1 LKIFASWTLSVA
13 WCFKINKAVKNTM
26 NSQIKHYCLGEGS
39 IPHTAFSLLF
49 IHLLL
54 LLISKHPVMDKV
66 QEANILKWYLLS
78 SETYMR
84 GGTTV
89 MPPIFFS
96 EILTSS
102 TIKFIHAKGT
112 SFKKPRLFFHILLH
126 YHHTF
131 STFA

>member
-1 LKIFASWTLSVA
+1 MTTVEDVSSWTLSVA
-13 WCFKINKAVKNTM
+13 WCFKINKVVKNTI
-26 NSQIKHYCLGEGS
+26 NNQIKHYCLGIGS
-39 IPHTAFSLLF
+39 IPHTVFSLLF

-54 LLISKHPVMDKV
+54 LLISKHLVMDEV

-84 GGTTV
+84 VGTTV

-102 TIKFIHAKGT
+102 TIKFIHAMGT
-112 SFKKPRLFFHILLH
+112 SFNILAPEF
-126 YHHTF
+126 YF
-131 STFA
+131 